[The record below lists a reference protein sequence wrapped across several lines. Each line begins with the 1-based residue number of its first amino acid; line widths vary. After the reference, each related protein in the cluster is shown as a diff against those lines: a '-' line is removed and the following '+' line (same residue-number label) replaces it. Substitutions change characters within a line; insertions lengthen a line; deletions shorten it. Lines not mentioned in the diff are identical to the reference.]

1 MRRSI
6 AILIAGLVVVGC
18 GQAPPGPVAEADEP
32 AHVEPVAGNE
42 SLHHITLTPRA
53 AERLG
58 IETAEVVAAP
68 GGAGRTRV
76 PYSAVIYGADGDA
89 WAYVVEDAPNQ
100 FVRHALTVAEI
111 VPDAGGDYAVLAAG
125 PSAGMSVVSVGVA
138 ELYGT
143 EFEVG
148 H

>member
-6 AILIAGLVVVGC
+6 VILIAGLLFAGC
-18 GQAPPGPVAEADEP
+18 GQAPAAPGAAAEKP
-32 AHVEPVAGNE
+32 AVVEPVAGDD
-42 SLHHITLTPRA
+42 SLYHITLTPRA

-58 IETAEVVAAP
+58 IETAEVVAAS
-68 GGAGRTRV
+68 GAPGRTRV
-76 PYSAVIYGADGDA
+76 PYSAVIYGADGAA
-89 WAYVVEDAPNQ
+89 WAYIVDGAPNE

-111 VPDAGGDYAVLAAG
+111 VPDAGGDYAILAAG
-125 PSAGMSVVSVGVA
+125 PSAGMQVVSVGVA

-143 EFEVG
+143 EFDVG